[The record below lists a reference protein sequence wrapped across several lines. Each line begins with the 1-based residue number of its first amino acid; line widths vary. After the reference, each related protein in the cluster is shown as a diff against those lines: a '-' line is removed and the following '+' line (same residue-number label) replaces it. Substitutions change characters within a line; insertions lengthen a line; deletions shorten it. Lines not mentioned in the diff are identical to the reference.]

1 MRYAYIYFILLCVVN
16 IEAIEE
22 SLDEEEKEEEHKSE
36 SKEDKDIHEAVIN
49 DSSRFSTPTHASDT
63 STEGGGKGEGKGEGP
78 MASED
83 VIAMIQALIVQINNR
98 VDVVSIPGKII
109 KVKQIVGELRE
120 EFAKEYAHVSSSG
133 EPIDPTA
140 SATVKPS
147 NEGKDGDEDE
157 EELSSTYIPDGEVDP
172 RLLLAKIQ
180 QALDLLESQ
189 FLTQFQQEAQGVHEL
204 FPSTSSSSSSPST
217 TPSSSSSSRSM
228 NTSDEDPTLAVQL
241 MKQRLAIKS
250 YPPRRDGI
258 TLITHANP
266 LPLEAN
272 IAQQLDELCP
282 KLLSTPRLEDKALRC
297 VFSIGFEC
305 AAIDVDLL
313 VRMEGGRLGLQPS
326 HMLTAMDTDDIF
338 GHFMLSRKY
347 QQ

>member
-1 MRYAYIYFILLCVVN
+1 M
-16 IEAIEE
+16 
-22 SLDEEEKEEEHKSE
+22 HKSE
-36 SKEDKDIHEAVIN
+36 SKEDKDIHEAAFN

-63 STEGGGKGEGKGEGP
+63 STEGGGKGEGKGEDP
-78 MASED
+78 MTSED

-120 EFAKEYAHVSSSG
+120 EFAKEYAYVASSD
-133 EPIDPTA
+133 EPIYPAA
-140 SATVKPS
+140 SASAPVKLS
-147 NEGKDGDEDE
+147 DGDEEE
-157 EELSSTYIPDGEVDP
+157 EELPSTYIPDSEDDP
-172 RLLLAKIQ
+172 RVLLAKIQ

-189 FLTQFQQEAQGVHEL
+189 FLTQFQQEAEGVHEL
-204 FPSTSSSSSSPST
+204 FPSTSSSSST
-217 TPSSSSSSRSM
+217 TPSSSSSSSKP
-228 NTSDEDPTLAVQL
+228 TSDEDPTLAVQL

-258 TLITHANP
+258 PLITNANP

-326 HMLTAMDTDDIF
+326 HMLTASDTDDIF
-338 GHFMLSRKY
+338 GHFVLSRKY
-347 QQ
+347 QHQ

>member
-1 MRYAYIYFILLCVVN
+1 MN
-16 IEAIEE
+16 
-22 SLDEEEKEEEHKSE
+22 
-36 SKEDKDIHEAVIN
+36 
-49 DSSRFSTPTHASDT
+49 
-63 STEGGGKGEGKGEGP
+63 
-78 MASED
+78 SED

-109 KVKQIVGELRE
+109 RVKQIVGELRE
-120 EFAKEYAHVSSSG
+120 EFAKEYAHVASSD
-133 EPIDPTA
+133 EPIDPTT
-140 SATVKPS
+140 SATAKPS
-147 NEGKDGDEDE
+147 NEGEDGDEDE
-157 EELSSTYIPDGEVDP
+157 EELPSTYIPDGEDDP
-172 RLLLAKIQ
+172 RVLLAKIQ

-204 FPSTSSSSSSPST
+204 FPSTSSSLST
-217 TPSSSSSSRSM
+217 TPSSSSSSGR
-228 NTSDEDPTLAVQL
+228 TTASDEDPTLAVQL

-250 YPPRRDGI
+250 YPTRRDGI
-258 TLITHANP
+258 PLITHANP

-326 HMLTAMDTDDIF
+326 HMLTASDTDDIF

-347 QQ
+347 QQQ